1 MDPEAVDDLCALGES
16 VRESD
21 GHGTAGTNR
30 VQHGGTDDPWL
41 LDFSA
46 NTNPR
51 TPDGVVPVY
60 EAALAAARSYPA
72 DDYSAFRSAAAAYVG
87 CEATQVVPT
96 AGGLSALRLAIG
108 THVDSDDE
116 VLLPFPSFG
125 EYAREVRL
133 QGGEPTFVAH
143 DALLDRDPSQFAL
156 VVACTPNNPTGDAYD
171 PDRLHVYADRCAAA
185 GTPLLVDE
193 AFIGFTDL
201 PSLAGHDGAL
211 VVRSL
216 TKLFGFP
223 GLRAGFAV
231 ATGDSRARLDT
242 ARPAW
247 GLSTP
252 AAAVGEYCMQQEA
265 FVAETRSRVER
276 ERKRMRERLTARFE
290 VYPSDAPF
298 LLLELRDGDVDNLLA
313 TARESGLVIRDART
327 FRGLDNH
334 VRVAVRLPEEND
346 RLLDALD
353 V

>member
-1 MDPEAVDDLCALGES
+1 MDPEAVENLCSQG
-16 VRESD
+16 ESD
-21 GHGTAGTNR
+21 GHGTNR
-30 VQHGGTDDPWL
+30 VQHGSTDDPQL

-51 TPDGVVPVY
+51 IPDGVAQVY
-60 EAALAAARSYPA
+60 EAAFGAARTYPA
-72 DDYSAFRSAAAAYVG
+72 DDYSAFRSTAAEYVG

-96 AGGLSALRLAIG
+96 AGGISAIRLTVG
-108 THVDSDDE
+108 THVAPSAD
-116 VLLPFPSFG
+116 VLLPSPTFG
-125 EYAREVRL
+125 EYAREVEL
-133 QGGEPTFVAH
+133 QGGDPTFVAH
-143 DALLDRDPSQFAL
+143 DELLNEDPSRFSL
-156 VVACTPNNPTGDAYD
+156 VVACTPNNPTGDAYHL
-171 PDRLHVYADRCAAA
+171 DRLRAFADECERV

-193 AFIGFTDL
+193 AFIGFTDC
-201 PSLAGHDGAL
+201 PSLAGHDGAI

-231 ATGDSRARLDT
+231 ATGASRTRLDT

-252 AAAVGEYCMQQEA
+252 AAAVGEYCMQQTE
-265 FVAETRSRVER
+265 FVAETRRRVTEER
-276 ERKRMRERLTARFE
+276 ERMRERLADRFD
-290 VYPSDAPF
+290 VFPSDAPF
-298 LLLELRDGDVDNLLA
+298 LLLELREDSVEEVFA
-313 TARESGLVIRDART
+313 AARGSDIVIRDART

-346 RLLDALD
+346 RLLEALD